1 MSTMKT
7 TINEFNEYSEK
18 KIKTEE
24 EILAWLTDLEK
35 RVDENS
41 IEIDRILAGLTR
53 DFPMD
58 DDDEII

>member
-1 MSTMKT
+1 MKT